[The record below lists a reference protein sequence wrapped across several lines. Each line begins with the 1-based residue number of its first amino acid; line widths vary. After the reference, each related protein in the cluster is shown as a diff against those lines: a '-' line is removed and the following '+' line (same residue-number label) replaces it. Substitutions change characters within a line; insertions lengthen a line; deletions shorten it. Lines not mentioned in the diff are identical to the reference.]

1 MAVDRTIQPE
11 KVLAPSKP
19 LVRQTAAAAPAPTPA
34 PAPVVETTTQPVA
47 EVAAI
52 AAPVEAPVVF
62 TTTKAPVVAQPA
74 EVTTLDALLVRAKA
88 VAQENGLAS
97 VLLVERF
104 KTATDRYFTKVAPG
118 QMLSEKDGAFEQ
130 YLLAE
135 ALIDFLK
142 NENEAL
148 HRLLWNYYM
157 LSVTKTFGKRYEM
170 LNRFLADEWTYGKER
185 YDFLLGI
192 NNLILWTADPATRAV
207 GIKKIDPKYRFK
219 GAFWN
224 ETAQANMARF
234 YGV

>member
-1 MAVDRTIQPE
+1 MAVDRSIQPE

-19 LVRQTAAAAPAPTPA
+19 VVRQTAAQAPAPTPA
-34 PAPVVETTTQPVA
+34 PTPEPVSEPVT
-47 EVAAI
+47 EVAAV
-52 AAPVEAPVVF
+52 APPVEAPVVF
-62 TTTKAPVVAQPA
+62 TTTKAPVVTQPT
-74 EVTTLDALLVRAKA
+74 EVNTLDALLTRAKA
-88 VAQENGLAS
+88 VAQENGLGS

-142 NENEAL
+142 NENEVL

-157 LSVTKTFGKRYEM
+157 LTVTKTFGKHYEM

-192 NNLILWTADPATRAV
+192 NNLILWTADPATRAA